1 MTYPPKKLALRGGCA
16 VILLGVSLLGSGG
29 RADAAGKTY
38 YVSPTGNNANAGTL
52 ALPWKTIQYAA
63 NLVAPGDT
71 VYVRGGTYKE
81 QVKIRRSGSAAG
93 GYVAFRG
100 YPGEVPAISG
110 AGLSPNGQSGLVDI
124 ANQSYVIVQGFD
136 IGGFTTASSS
146 NVPVGVFISGAG
158 TNIQIVNN
166 HIHNISTTVTT
177 ASGNALGVAVY
188 GSSGTASIANLIIAG
203 NEVDHLTTGQSESMT
218 INGNVQNFQVLNNR
232 VHDNNNIGIDVI
244 GFEGTSP
251 GAGVDQA
258 RDGVISGN
266 LVYNITSAKN
276 PAYGGSLGAD
286 GIYVDGGTRIVVERN
301 TVHHAD
307 IGIELASEHKGKLTS
322 YVTARSNVVYAS
334 YMVGV
339 TIGGYAANVG
349 GTDHC
354 TIVNNTLSLNDT
366 NSTGSGEF
374 QIQYHATNNIF
385 DNNIVYAGAQGLF
398 VNNFTVNSAAP
409 ATLNNNLYFNAA
421 GAANGTWLWNN
432 VERDGFTTYQSATKN
447 DLASKFANPQF
458 LNAAAFNFR
467 VAAAS
472 PAVSAGVNLGPTVE
486 GALDNSGS
494 PRVAGAKIDIGA
506 YEQ

>member
-1 MTYPPKKLALRGGCA
+1 MTHSPRKIVLRGGCA
-16 VILLGVSLLGSGG
+16 MMLGALFFVGDV
-29 RADAAGKTY
+29 RASAAGKTY
-38 YVSPTGNNANAGTL
+38 YVSATGNNANAGTL
-52 ALPWKTIQYAA
+52 ALPFRNIQYAA

-93 GYVAFRG
+93 GYVSFRG
-100 YPGEVPAISG
+100 YSGEVPAISG

-124 ANQSYVIVQGFD
+124 ANQSYVVVQGFD

-158 TNIQIVNN
+158 SNIQILNN
-166 HIHNISTTVTT
+166 HVHNISTTVTT

-188 GSSGTASIANLIIAG
+188 GSSGTASINNLVISG
-203 NEVDHLTTGQSESMT
+203 NEVDHLTTGQSESVT
-218 INGNVQNFQVLNNR
+218 VNGNVQNFQVTNNK

-251 GAGVDQA
+251 VAGVDQA

-307 IGIELASEHKGKLTS
+307 IGIELACEHKSKVTS

-354 TIVNNTLSLNDT
+354 TIVNNTLYQNDT

-385 DNNIVYAGAQGLF
+385 DNNIVSATAQGLF
-398 VNNFTVNSAAP
+398 VNSFTVNSVAP
-409 ATLNNNLYFNAA
+409 STLNNNLYFSSV

-432 VERDGFTTYQSATKN
+432 VERDGFTTFQSVTKN

-458 LNAAAFNFR
+458 VNAAAFNFR

-472 PAVSAGVNLGPTVE
+472 PAVGAGVNLGTSVV
-486 GALDNSGS
+486 GILDNGGAS
-494 PRVAGAKIDIGA
+494 RVIGTKIDIGA